1 MDPGTLPDRT
11 RPGAVGLAVPD
22 LYDASSFYED
32 VVGLSLLGHDETSA
46 RLGVGD
52 RLLVELRDGS
62 ERAPRSAAEAGLYH
76 VAFEYPSRAALG
88 SALERIETFYD
99 LDGATDHGVTESLY
113 LTDPAG
119 NGVELYTTAPRSE
132 WPREDGE
139 VVMETRPLD
148 LDSLREAGRAE
159 TDAPPE
165 TAIGHVHLEVTDL
178 AAATQFYG
186 MELGLVTT
194 REIGDV
200 ARFFA
205 TGDAHHHLGVTTYQE
220 RTEPATGQ
228 GLVWIEFQVPGA
240 EAVAAA
246 RKRFG
251 PDREVRERENGIAVV
266 DPNGFEV
273 RVTVEP

>member
-22 LYDASSFYED
+22 LYDANSFYED
-32 VVGLSLLGHDETSA
+32 VVGLSLQGHDETAA
-46 RLGVGD
+46 RLGVDD
-52 RLLVELRDGS
+52 RLLIELVDGS
-62 ERAPRSAAEAGLYH
+62 DRASRAVTDAGLYH

-119 NGVELYTTAPRSE
+119 NGVELYATAPRSE

-139 VVMETRPLD
+139 VVMETQPLD
-148 LDSLREAGRAE
+148 LDGLRAAGQAD
-159 TDAPPE
+159 TDAPSE
-165 TAIGHVHLEVTDL
+165 TAIGHFHLEVTDL

-186 MELGLVTT
+186 AELGLVTT

-220 RTEPATGQ
+220 RTAPATGQ
-228 GLVWIEFQVPGA
+228 GIDWLEFLVPDAGA
-240 EAVAAA
+240 IDAAKH
-246 RKRFG
+246 RLG
-251 PDREVRERENGIAVV
+251 PDREVSEREDGIAII
-266 DPNGFEV
+266 DPDGIEV
-273 RVTVEP
+273 RLTVAP

>member
-1 MDPGTLPDRT
+1 MDAATLPDRT

-32 VVGLSLLGHDETSA
+32 VVGLELLSYDEATA
-46 RLGVGD
+46 RLGLED
-52 RLLVELRDGS
+52 RVLVELADGS
-62 ERAPRSAAEAGLYH
+62 DRSPRTAAEAGLYH
-76 VAFEYPSRAALG
+76 VAIEYPSRNALG
-88 SALERIETFYD
+88 SALERVETFYE

-119 NGVELYTTAPRSE
+119 NGVELYATAPRSA

-148 LDSLREAGRAE
+148 LDGLRAAGQAE
-159 TDAPPE
+159 TAAPDG
-165 TAIGHVHLEVTDL
+165 TAIGHFHLEVTDL

-186 MELGLVTT
+186 GELGLVTT

-220 RTEPATGQ
+220 RTAPATGV
-228 GLVWIEFQVPGA
+228 GLDWIEFHVPN
-240 EAVAAA
+240 AAA
-246 RKRFG
+246 VDAATRRVG
-251 PDREVRERENGIAVV
+251 GDREIQEREDGIAVT
-266 DPNGFEV
+266 DPDGIEV
-273 RVTVEP
+273 RLTVAP